1 MKLDYLKCIRKYL
14 SETRENLGVPG
25 FSIASSF
32 NPKSIYGITKENLL
46 ISDINSVYIINN
58 FRLLDEYF
66 ISIFNRRLLKLGNVD
81 DFIYDLSK
89 YPLSLE
95 KVPNTKLDELLTSEQ
110 RYFYETILRD
120 NSKSDIQSYY
130 DEKEKV
136 LVGFSGFGCGYV
148 YAPTLKSTN
157 CR

>member
-110 RYFYETILRD
+110 QTIYETLLK
-120 NSKSDIQSYY
+120 NEIQSYY

-136 LVGFSGFGCGYV
+136 LGGFSGSGCGYV